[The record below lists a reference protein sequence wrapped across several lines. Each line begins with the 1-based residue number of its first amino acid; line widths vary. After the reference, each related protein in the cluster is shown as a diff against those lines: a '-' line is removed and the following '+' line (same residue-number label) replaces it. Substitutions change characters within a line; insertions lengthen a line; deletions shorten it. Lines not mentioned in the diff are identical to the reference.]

1 MNVPEGPK
9 KSGATI
15 MPDTVHMQLVTFY
28 ERRHDAFLRR
38 SQRLDVERD
47 PKRLGPIGCNRNKA
61 DQSKK
66 MTGSSANPANFDF
79 PLKAFE
85 SIFKKCYI
93 RQFAV

>member
-1 MNVPEGPK
+1 
-9 KSGATI
+9 
-15 MPDTVHMQLVTFY
+15 MPDNVHMQLVTFY

-66 MTGSSANPANFDF
+66 LPEVLQIQPISTFH
-79 PLKAFE
+79 
-85 SIFKKCYI
+85 
-93 RQFAV
+93 